1 MKKDSSRPA
10 PWTVAIIVLGL
21 TVAAWPASEQ
31 EGNQPASLPA
41 PEREGNESASL
52 PASEQEGDEPASLP
66 ASERESDEPARQ
78 DPWAEYEVILER
90 NMFSRQRGYRRRNER
105 EERQE
110 RAVVM
115 PNPESYLKFNG
126 AVQEDGTFIA
136 FVEDTRSG
144 TVLRLR
150 AGDRVARGVIKTLT
164 LDSLV
169 YELGDKTTTVQLGF
183 DLEGGRGAVTMTEL
197 MEYSGTAAASPTGEP
212 AQSEAPT
219 GEAADILQQ
228 LLQRRQ
234 QELGK

>member
-1 MKKDSSRPA
+1 M
-10 PWTVAIIVLGL
+10 VAIIILGL
-21 TVAAWPASEQ
+21 TVAAWPASQ
-31 EGNQPASLPA
+31 Q
-41 PEREGNESASL
+41 
-52 PASEQEGDEPASLP
+52 
-66 ASERESDEPARQ
+66 ESDEPPER

-90 NMFSRQRGYRRRNER
+90 NMFSRQRGFRRRR
-105 EERQE
+105 EEEPRRE
-110 RAVVM
+110 VVV

-150 AGDRVARGVIKTLT
+150 AGDPVARGVIKTLT

-197 MEYSGTAAASPTGEP
+197 MEYSGTAAASSTGQAAES
-212 AQSEAPT
+212 AAPT
-219 GEAADILQQ
+219 GEAADVLQQ